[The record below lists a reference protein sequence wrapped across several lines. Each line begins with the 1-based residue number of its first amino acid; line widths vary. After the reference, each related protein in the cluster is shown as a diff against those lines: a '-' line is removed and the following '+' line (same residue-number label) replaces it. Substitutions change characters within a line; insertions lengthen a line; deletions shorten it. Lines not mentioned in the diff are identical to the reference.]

1 MPEFYLVPKRLARK
15 APFLV
20 SLAHRLEAAFF
31 HGIFWL
37 FRRLGIN
44 SALGIS
50 GTAFRLLGPL
60 GDKAQKARDNL
71 AIAFPDTTQ
80 EWREQTVREIFRHLG
95 YSAVE
100 LIKLDDIWR
109 DKDERIEFVLEPG
122 AREHVQSKRPTMFIS
137 AHVGP
142 WQVAT
147 LITRECGYNCSLLYA
162 PESNPIMNK
171 LMRELRESI
180 SQDMISSE
188 AGPRPILRELN
199 AGNSVMLAMDTRPDT
214 GKLIPFFGRE
224 ALTNT
229 SAVGLA
235 LRTGATVIVARGERL
250 PNARYR
256 ITMYDPIEKPLPE
269 DAPLK
274 DQAAAMTET
283 IHKHFE
289 QWITEYPE
297 QWICLKRRWPKK
309 NRL

>member
-20 SLAHRLEAAFF
+20 ALAHKVEAAFF
-31 HGIFWL
+31 RGIFWL
-37 FRRLGIN
+37 LRRLSLK

-50 GTAFRLLGPL
+50 GAAFRLLGPL
-60 GDKAQKARDNL
+60 GDKANKARANL
-71 AIAFPDTTQ
+71 AIAFPEQ
-80 EWREQTVREIFRHLG
+80 SEEWREQTVREIFRHLG

-100 LIKLDDIWR
+100 LIKLEQIWR
-109 DKDERIEFVLEPG
+109 ERDKRIEFVVEPK
-122 AREHVQSKRPTMFIS
+122 AQEHMKEQRATIFIT

-142 WQVAT
+142 WQVAP
-147 LITRECGYNCSLLYA
+147 LITRQWGYNCNLIYA
-162 PESNPIMNK
+162 PESNPIMNE

-180 SQDMISSE
+180 SEKLISSE

-199 AGNSVMLAMDTRPDT
+199 AGNSIMMAMDTRPDT
-214 GKLIPFFGRE
+214 GKLVPFFGRE

-235 LRTGATVIVARGERL
+235 LRTGAAVLVARGERL

-256 ITMYDPIEKPLPE
+256 ITMYDPIENPIP

-274 DQAAAMTET
+274 DQAAAMTELV
-283 IHKHFE
+283 HGHFE
-289 QWITEYPE
+289 QWIREYPE

-309 NRL
+309 HRL

>member
-20 SLAHRLEAAFF
+20 SLAHKVEAGFF

-37 FRRLGIN
+37 LRHLSME
-44 SALGIS
+44 SAMGIS
-50 GTAFRLLGPL
+50 GAAFRFLGPL
-60 GDKAQKARDNL
+60 GDKAQKANANL
-71 AIAFPDTTQ
+71 AIAFPDQ
-80 EWREQTVREIFRHLG
+80 SEEWRERTVREIFRHLG

-100 LIKLDDIWR
+100 LVKLRQIWEE
-109 DKDERIEFVLEPG
+109 KDQRIEFVLEPK
-122 AREHVQSKRPTMFIS
+122 AREFVASGRPTMFIS

-147 LITRECGYNCSLLYA
+147 LVTRECGYNCSLLYA
-162 PESNPIMNK
+162 PESNPIMND

-180 SQDMISSE
+180 SQDLISSE

-214 GKLIPFFGRE
+214 GKLVPFFGRE

-235 LRTGATVIVARGERL
+235 LRTGAAVVVARGERL
-250 PNARYR
+250 PGARYR
-256 ITMYDPIEKPLPE
+256 ITMYDPIENPVP

-274 DQAAAMTET
+274 DQAAAMTEI
-283 IHKHFE
+283 IHGHFE
-289 QWITEYPE
+289 QWIREYPE

-309 NRL
+309 HRL

>member
-20 SLAHRLEAAFF
+20 TLAHKVEAGFF

-37 FRRLGIN
+37 LRRLSLK

-60 GDKAQKARDNL
+60 GDKANKARANL
-71 AIAFPDTTQ
+71 AIAFPEQ
-80 EWREQTVREIFRHLG
+80 SEEWRERTVREIFRHLG

-100 LIKLDDIWR
+100 LIKLEQIWR
-109 DKDERIEFVLEPG
+109 ERDTRIEFVVEPG
-122 AREHVQSKRPTMFIS
+122 AQEHMREQRPTIFIT

-142 WQVAT
+142 WQVAP
-147 LITRECGYNCSLLYA
+147 LITRQWGYNCHLIYA
-162 PESNPIMNK
+162 PESNPIMNE
-171 LMRELRESI
+171 LMRELRGSI
-180 SQDMISSE
+180 SDRLISSE

-199 AGNSVMLAMDTRPDT
+199 AGNSVMMAMDTRPDT
-214 GKLIPFFGRE
+214 GKLVPFFGRD

-235 LRTGATVIVARGERL
+235 LRTGAAVLVARGERL
-250 PNARYR
+250 PGARYR
-256 ITMYDPIEKPLPE
+256 ITMYDPIENPLPG
-269 DAPLK
+269 APVK
-274 DQAAAMTET
+274 DQAAAMTEL

-289 QWITEYPE
+289 QWIREYPE

-309 NRL
+309 HRL

>member
-1 MPEFYLVPKRLARK
+1 VPEFYLVPKRLARK

-20 SLAHRLEAAFF
+20 SLAHKVEAGFF

-37 FRRLGIN
+37 LRHLSME
-44 SALGIS
+44 SAMGIS
-50 GTAFRLLGPL
+50 GAAFRFLGPL
-60 GDKAQKARDNL
+60 GDKAQKANANL
-71 AIAFPDTTQ
+71 AIAFPDQ
-80 EWREQTVREIFRHLG
+80 SEEWRERTVREIFRHLG

-100 LIKLDDIWR
+100 LVKLRQIWEE
-109 DKDERIEFVLEPG
+109 KDQRIEFVLEPK
-122 AREHVQSKRPTMFIS
+122 AREHVASKRPTMFIS

-147 LITRECGYNCSLLYA
+147 LVTRECGYNCSLLYA
-162 PESNPIMNK
+162 PESNPIMND

-180 SQDMISSE
+180 SQDLISSE

-214 GKLIPFFGRE
+214 GKLVPFFGRE

-235 LRTGATVIVARGERL
+235 LRTGAAVVVARGERL
-250 PNARYR
+250 PGARYR
-256 ITMYDPIEKPLPE
+256 ITMYDPIENPVP

-274 DQAAAMTET
+274 DQAAAMTEV
-283 IHKHFE
+283 IHGHFE
-289 QWITEYPE
+289 RWIREYPE

-309 NRL
+309 HRL